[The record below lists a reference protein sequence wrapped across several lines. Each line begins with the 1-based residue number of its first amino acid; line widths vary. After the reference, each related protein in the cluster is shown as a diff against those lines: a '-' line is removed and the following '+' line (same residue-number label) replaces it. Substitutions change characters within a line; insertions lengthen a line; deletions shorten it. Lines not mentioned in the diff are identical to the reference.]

1 MDMDR
6 EKQEEITEEVD
17 VQVEVLPPEEMDEM
31 NPGAEPVMEQAAGE
45 QSLNGAGEGV
55 LEVETPQEVIARLEE
70 ALAEAN
76 LRADQ
81 AVDQMQRTVAEF
93 QNARRRQE
101 RQLQSA
107 IDRATEGLIR
117 RLLPVVDD
125 FNLAFANLPAEAR
138 TEQAAWVDGFQ
149 RIQAKLEAAL
159 HEEGVIPMPI
169 TGEFDP
175 NRHEAITH
183 EPSDSVESGHIIET
197 LRTGYEYREQ
207 VLRPA
212 LVRVAQ

>member
-6 EKQEEITEEVD
+6 QISEEVD
-17 VQVEVLPPEEMDEM
+17 VQVEVLPPEEMDAGGESV
-31 NPGAEPVMEQAAGE
+31 AESSEHVVGE
-45 QSLNGAGEGV
+45 QPVNGAGEGV
-55 LEVETPQEVIARLEE
+55 LEVATPEEVIAQLEE
-70 ALAEAN
+70 ALAGAN

-81 AVDQMQRTVAEF
+81 AVDQMQRTAAEF

-117 RLLPVVDD
+117 KLLPVLDD
-125 FNLAFANLPAEAR
+125 FNLAFANLPPEVR
-138 TEQAAWVDGFQ
+138 EEQAPWVDGFQ
-149 RIQAKLEAAL
+149 RIQAKLESAL
-159 HEEGVIPMPI
+159 SEEGVIAMPA

-183 EPSDSVESGHIIET
+183 EPNDSVESGHIIET